1 MARLTM
7 RRGPASGIV
16 YELTQDVIKIGR
28 GTKNDIV
35 IDHPDLSRNHCQL
48 VRLVTDYEL
57 QDLNSTN
64 GTFID
69 GQRLTGNRILQSGSL
84 IELGDAVTFEYE
96 IVSQPVNDITPP
108 ATQVNTSQGS
118 PANSD
123 KTFFLVVKLGKEAD
137 RVYLLKND
145 TVTIGRDLS
154 NDIVIQDPE
163 VSRWHLQLERSP
175 EGYTAKDMGSTNGT
189 LLNGVRMNV
198 PKALTELDTLELGTS
213 ARLSYVREIRDA
225 ATSDSANAP
234 TNDLSKS
241 KNKPVSGPLVEQRK
255 TTELSIDAKGDLDPT
270 NSPRGDILNL
280 SSKKQTSRLGT
291 GIIQGSLVNHIFI
304 AYMRED
310 WEDLVAPLT
319 VVLQDAGMSVW
330 VDQYLAQGGAD
341 WTTAIEQA
349 LHECWL
355 LVVIV
360 SPESLESRYV
370 KLEYRYFINREKPV
384 IPFLYKPTDKMP
396 PELSNR
402 EIIRYDKENSKRS
415 FQRLILEIL
424 HKRSK

>member
-1 MARLTM
+1 MARLKM
-7 RRGPASGIV
+7 RRGPTTGII
-16 YELTQDVIKIGR
+16 YELTKDVINIGR

-48 VRLVTDYEL
+48 VRLVADYEL

-69 GQRLTGNRILQSGSL
+69 GQRLTANRILRSGSL

-96 IVSQPVNDITPP
+96 VDPQSDVTPSPIPITKPL
-108 ATQVNTSQGS
+108 T
-118 PANSD
+118 PANPD
-123 KTFFLVVKLGKEAD
+123 QPLFLVVKLGKEAD

-145 TVTIGRDLS
+145 RVTIGRDLS

-163 VSRWHLQLERSP
+163 VSRWHLQLQRGP

-198 PKALTELDTLELGTS
+198 PKVLTELDTLELGTS
-213 ARLSYVREIRDA
+213 ARLSYVHEIGDA
-225 ATSDSANAP
+225 VGNESAKLP

-241 KNKPVSGPLVEQRK
+241 KNKPVSAPLTEPRK
-255 TTELSIDAKGDLDPT
+255 TTELNIDYKGDPDPT
-270 NSPRGDILNL
+270 NAPRSDILNL

-291 GIIQGSLVNHIFI
+291 GIIQGSLVNHIFV

-319 VVLQDAGMSVW
+319 VVLQDAGMEVW
-330 VDQYLAQGGAD
+330 VDQYLAQGGVD
-341 WTTAIEQA
+341 WTAAIEQA

-355 LVVIV
+355 LVVIM

-384 IPFLYKPTDKMP
+384 IPFLYKPTEKIP
-396 PELSNR
+396 PELSNH

>member
-7 RRGPASGIV
+7 RRGPTTGTI
-16 YELTQDVIKIGR
+16 YELTKDVINIGR

-48 VRLVTDYEL
+48 VRLVSDYEL

-69 GQRLTGNRILQSGSL
+69 GQRLTANRILHSGQL

-96 IVSQPVNDITPP
+96 IDQPTAAETPP
-108 ATQVNTSQGS
+108 A
-118 PANSD
+118 PAVETKTLPPPVDSD
-123 KTFFLVVKLGKEAD
+123 QPFFLVVKLGKEAD

-145 TVTIGRDLS
+145 MVTIGRDLS

-163 VSRWHLQLERSP
+163 VSRWHLQLQRGTQ
-175 EGYTAKDMGSTNGT
+175 GYVAKDMGSTNGT
-189 LLNGVRMNV
+189 LLNSVRMNV
-198 PKALTELDTLELGTS
+198 PKQLTELDTLELGTS
-213 ARLSYVREIRDA
+213 ARLSYVREISDA
-225 ATSDSANAP
+225 EEKESSKLP

-241 KNKPVSGPLVEQRK
+241 KNKPVSGPLAEPRK
-255 TTELSIDAKGDLDPT
+255 TTELNIDYKGDSDPT
-270 NSPRGDILNL
+270 NSTRNDILKL

-291 GIIQGSLVNHIFI
+291 GIIQGSLESHIFI

-319 VVLQDAGMSVW
+319 VILQDAGMQVW
-330 VDQYLAQGGAD
+330 VDQYLTQGGVD
-341 WTTAIEQA
+341 WTAAIEQA

-355 LVVIV
+355 LVVIM

>member
-1 MARLTM
+1 MARLKM
-7 RRGPASGIV
+7 RRGPATGTV
-16 YELTQDVIKIGR
+16 YELTKDVVNIGR

-48 VRLVTDYEL
+48 VRLVADYEL

-64 GTFID
+64 GTFIN
-69 GQRLTGNRILQSGSL
+69 GQRLSTNRILQSGSL
-84 IELGDAVTFEYE
+84 IELGDAITFEYE
-96 IVSQPVNDITPP
+96 VTPQDISDATPP
-108 ATQVNTSQGS
+108 QIVAAKPTPPDPDQ
-118 PANSD
+118 PL
-123 KTFFLVVKLGKEAD
+123 FLVVKLGKEAD

-145 TVTIGRDLS
+145 QVAIGRDLS

-163 VSRWHLQLERSP
+163 ISRWHLQLQRGP
-175 EGYTAKDMGSTNGT
+175 DGYTAKDMGSTNGT
-189 LLNGVRMNV
+189 MLNGVRLSM
-198 PKALTELDTLELGTS
+198 PKVLTELDTLELGTS
-213 ARLSYVREIRDA
+213 ARLSYVHEIGDA
-225 ATSDSANAP
+225 ASDDSAKLP

-241 KNKPVSGPLVEQRK
+241 RNKPVSAPLTEPRK
-255 TTELSIDAKGDLDPT
+255 TTELNIDYKGDPDPT
-270 NSPRGDILNL
+270 SGSTRSDILNL

-319 VVLQDAGMSVW
+319 VVLQDAGMEVW
-330 VDQYLAQGGAD
+330 VDQYLTQGGVD
-341 WTTAIEQA
+341 WTAAIEQA

-355 LVVIV
+355 IVVIM

-384 IPFLYKPTDKMP
+384 IPFLYKPTEKIP
-396 PELSNR
+396 PELGNR
-402 EIIRYDKENSKRS
+402 EVIRYDRENSKRS

>member
-1 MARLTM
+1 MARLTT
-7 RRGPASGIV
+7 RRGPTIGITF
-16 YELTQDVIKIGR
+16 ELTKDIINIGR

-64 GTFID
+64 GTFIN
-69 GQRLTGNRILQSGSL
+69 GQRLTSNRILHSGSL

-96 IVSQPVNDITPP
+96 AERQTTNDVTASPPPVTEPLPPPISPDQP
-108 ATQVNTSQGS
+108 
-118 PANSD
+118 
-123 KTFFLVVKLGKEAD
+123 FFLVVKLGKEPD

-145 TVTIGRDLS
+145 VVTIGRDLS
-154 NDIVIQDPE
+154 NYIVVQDPE
-163 VSRWHLQLERSP
+163 ISRWHVQLQRSA

-198 PKALTELDTLELGTS
+198 PKLLTDLDTLELGSS
-213 ARLSYVREIRDA
+213 ARLSYVREISDA
-225 ATSDSANAP
+225 QDSNSSKLP

-241 KNKPVSGPLVEQRK
+241 ENQPISGPLIEQRK
-255 TTELSIDAKGDLDPT
+255 TTELNIDYKDDSDP
-270 NSPRGDILNL
+270 SGVPRIDILNL
-280 SSKKQTSRLGT
+280 SSKKQTSQLGT
-291 GIIQGSLVNHIFI
+291 GIIQGSLVNHIFL

-319 VVLQDAGMSVW
+319 VILQDAGMEVW

-341 WTTAIEQA
+341 WTAAIEQA

-360 SPESLESRYV
+360 SPESLESRYM

-384 IPFLYKPTDKMP
+384 IPFMYKPTEKMP

-424 HKRSK
+424 HKRST